1 MIRSIKGTHD
11 ILPAEA
17 ALWQAV
23 ENNVRDIMGRYGY
36 SEIRTPAFEGT
47 ELFKRAVGED
57 TDIVSKEMYTWIDQS
72 GTSLTLKPELTAPVV
87 RAFIQHNLSRQNPL
101 QKLYYIDA
109 LFRRER
115 PQKGRFRQF
124 HQFGVEVFGAENPE
138 IDAEVISLA
147 FNILKELGLGN
158 LNLII
163 NSIGSKDS
171 RKNYRNSIRDFLKPY
186 FKELSKTS
194 QKRFN
199 NNPLRIL
206 DTKTPREIE
215 ILQNAPSITNSLSQA
230 DNDHF
235 SEVCEYLEILKI
247 PYKVDDKLVRG
258 LDYYSRTTFEITS
271 DSLGAQNALCGGGRY
286 DDLVESLGGKSTPGI
301 GFAAGLERIIMVL
314 DGELKSEISPAV
326 YMVGLGPQAVVKSM
340 ELTQVLRNRGLSVH
354 FDPLRRSLKS
364 QLREAHRLGV
374 KIAVIMGDQEL
385 NTGKALVKDLTS
397 GSQQEISFETV
408 VENLLELF
416 PESKT
421 KVPANFPKKN
431 I

>member
-11 ILPAEA
+11 ILPQESAI
-17 ALWQAV
+17 WQKV
-23 ENNVRDIMGRYGY
+23 ENNVRNIMGRYGY

-47 ELFKRAVGED
+47 ELFNRAVGED
-57 TDIVSKEMYTWIDQS
+57 TDIVSKEMYTWTDQS

-87 RAFIQHNLSRQNPL
+87 RAFIQHNLSHQNPL

-124 HQFGVEVFGAENPE
+124 HQFGIEVFGAENPE

-147 FNILKELGLGN
+147 FNILKELGLSS

-163 NSIGSKDS
+163 NSIGSKDCLN
-171 RKNYRNSIRDFLKPY
+171 NYRNLIRDFLKPH
-186 FKELSKTS
+186 FKELSETS
-194 QKRFN
+194 QKRFH

-206 DTKTPREIE
+206 DTKIPREIE
-215 ILQNAPSITNSLSQA
+215 ILQTAPSIANSLSQA
-230 DNDHF
+230 DSDHF
-235 SEVCEYLEILKI
+235 SKVCEYLEILKI
-247 PYKVDDKLVRG
+247 PFKVDDKLVRG

-314 DGELKSEISPAV
+314 EDTELKSEISPAV
-326 YMVGLGPQAVVKSM
+326 YMVGLGSEAVSKTM
-340 ELTQVLRNRGLSVH
+340 GLTQALRNRGLTVL
-354 FDPLRRSLKS
+354 FDPLRRSLKG
-364 QLREAHRLGV
+364 QLREAHKLGV
-374 KIAVIMGDQEL
+374 KIAVIVGDNEL
-385 NTGKALVKDLTS
+385 NNGKALVKDLTS
-397 GSQQEISFETV
+397 GSQQGISLDRV
-408 VENLLELF
+408 V
-416 PESKT
+416 
-421 KVPANFPKKN
+421 
-431 I
+431 